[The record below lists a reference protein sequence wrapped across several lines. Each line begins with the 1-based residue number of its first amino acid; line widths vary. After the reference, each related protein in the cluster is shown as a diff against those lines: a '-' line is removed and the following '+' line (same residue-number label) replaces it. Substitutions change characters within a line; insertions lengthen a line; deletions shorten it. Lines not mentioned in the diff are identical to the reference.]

1 MPLPSA
7 DAQMLHTLCQHFP
20 GGVTVIDRELRIV
33 LWNERFLQ
41 LLELPAELFERPVT
55 VPDLWR
61 FNIERGEFGSVQDVD
76 ALVQQFTERALRFE
90 PHVFTR
96 VRPNGVVLEVRG
108 EPIAEGGFV
117 TTWTDV
123 SEHHRLKTQL
133 TRNDALVAQIV
144 NHLPQGIS
152 LFDENLSLQLWNQA
166 FAAVLEFPPQALF
179 RGARFEDLL
188 ALMAE
193 RGDYGPGDPQQ
204 QIAQRLEL
212 ARGFQPHRFERTRP
226 NGRTHLV
233 EGMPVRFQDHLAG
246 FVSTYTDITE
256 QKATELAL
264 RRANDQL
271 ASGMDARSAELSATQ
286 SQLQQAITQ
295 LAQTEKLAALGHLV
309 AGIAHELNTPI
320 GNSVLAASTF
330 LARADALQAELA
342 QGLRRSSLQEFLT
355 FAREAARL
363 VEDNLGRAAELI
375 ASFKQ
380 VTVDQTSM
388 RRREFLLDDVIHKVC
403 ATFTHLLRPGHH
415 RFEVQVPQG
424 LSLNSHPGALQQVLT
439 NLIGNSLIHGFDG
452 REGGTIRIE
461 AHGTQQEVF
470 IRYEDDGC
478 GMAVETA
485 RRIYEPF
492 YTTKLG
498 QGGTGL
504 GMHISHT
511 LVHEVLGGGIE
522 VHSAPGQGTRFEM
535 QLPRVAPRLND
546 ESGFG
551 ALISEPR

>member
-1 MPLPSA
+1 M
-7 DAQMLHTLCQHFP
+7 
-20 GGVTVIDRELRIV
+20 R
-33 LWNERFLQ
+33 
-41 LLELPAELFERPVT
+41 
-55 VPDLWR
+55 
-61 FNIERGEFGSVQDVD
+61 
-76 ALVQQFTERALRFE
+76 
-90 PHVFTR
+90 
-96 VRPNGVVLEVRG
+96 
-108 EPIAEGGFV
+108 
-117 TTWTDV
+117 
-123 SEHHRLKTQL
+123 
-133 TRNDALVAQIV
+133 
-144 NHLPQGIS
+144 
-152 LFDENLSLQLWNQA
+152 
-166 FAAVLEFPPQALF
+166 
-179 RGARFEDLL
+179 
-188 ALMAE
+188 
-193 RGDYGPGDPQQ
+193 
-204 QIAQRLEL
+204 
-212 ARGFQPHRFERTRP
+212 
-226 NGRTHLV
+226 
-233 EGMPVRFQDHLAG
+233 
-246 FVSTYTDITE
+246 
-256 QKATELAL
+256 
-264 RRANDQL
+264 
-271 ASGMDARSAELSATQ
+271 
-286 SQLQQAITQ
+286 
-295 LAQTEKLAALGHLV
+295 
-309 AGIAHELNTPI
+309 
-320 GNSVLAASTF
+320 
-330 LARADALQAELA
+330 
-342 QGLRRSSLQEFLT
+342 RRSSCSDPQ
-355 FAREAARL
+355 
-363 VEDNLGRAAELI
+363 
-375 ASFKQ
+375 
-380 VTVDQTSM
+380 
-388 RRREFLLDDVIHKVC
+388 VC